1 MFHFDFG
8 FISGSFGWDAAQA
21 LGTFAA
27 AGIAWVQISALKR
40 QQKGWETLKAC
51 ERYESDPILDTSLR
65 NLKKTRDA
73 GRFLLDASVVSI
85 DIRTVLNYLDGI
97 AIGVR
102 QGFYDKTIVRDH
114 LEPIIRFHC
123 DECFDHEVSRQAN
136 IKASDYSR
144 LRDLIHEWDSEP
156 THFGG

>member
-1 MFHFDFG
+1 MHFDLGVLSF
-8 FISGSFGWDAAQA
+8 SFGWDAAQA
-21 LGTFAA
+21 MGTFLA
-27 AGIAWVQISALKR
+27 AGIAWFQISSLKR

-65 NLKKTRDA
+65 NIKKMRDA
-73 GRFLLDASVVSI
+73 GELASMATAISI

-102 QGFYDKTIVRDH
+102 QGFYDESIVRDH
-114 LEPIIRFHC
+114 LEPIMRFHFN
-123 DECFDHEVSRQAN
+123 ECFDHDVAKQAR
-136 IKASDYSR
+136 IQSSDYSR
-144 LRDLIHEWDSEP
+144 LRDLIGMWDAQP